1 MHANPIDICTSDDA
15 LARLKAGN
23 ARFLAG
29 HARFPTV
36 QKDILADLAK
46 GQHPFATILG
56 CSDSRVPPELVF
68 DASFGEL
75 FVIRVAGNVID
86 PAVAGTLQYAALH
99 LRTPLLVILGHE
111 GCGAV
116 DAAIAEK
123 FRGVRHPG
131 RIAVLVDDMNPRS
144 TAWTRHCLRMRCST
158 RRSKRTCGGRCGRSS
173 NRRSGRRVPTTST
186 GRRSAPFTNSRRGA
200 CGSWINGVER
210 SSFPHTSC
218 LRREAEPRHLRVR
231 ETCHAWST
239 LACSPG
245 RRLVVL
251 RGHRECAGARHQLQ
265 RQRTRQFA
273 RRRAIRA

>member
-1 MHANPIDICTSDDA
+1 MDANPIDICTSDDA

-46 GQHPFATILG
+46 GQSPFATILG

-86 PAVAGTLQYAALH
+86 PAVAGTLQYAAVH
-99 LRTPLLVILGHE
+99 LQTPLLVVLGHD

-131 RIAVLVDDMNPRS
+131 RIAVLVDDIEPALDGLDPMLPPDTLLEAAVEANVR
-144 TAWTRHCLRMRCST
+144 WTLRQIVESPEWTLHLASVDR
-158 RRSKRTCGGRCGRSS
+158 KAVGA
-173 NRRSGRRVPTTST
+173 VYELAT
-186 GRRSAPFTNSRRGA
+186 GR
-200 CGSWINGVER
+200 
-210 SSFPHTSC
+210 
-218 LRREAEPRHLRVR
+218 VR
-231 ETCHAWST
+231 F
-239 LACSPG
+239 LD
-245 RRLVVL
+245 
-251 RGHRECAGARHQLQ
+251 
-265 RQRTRQFA
+265 
-273 RRRAIRA
+273 

>member
-86 PAVAGTLQYAALH
+86 PAVAGTLQYAGVH
-99 LRTPLLVILGHE
+99 LQTPLLVVLGHD

-131 RIAVLVDDMNPRS
+131 RIAVLVDDIEPALDGVDPTLPPDALLDAAVEANVRWSLRQIVESPE
-144 TAWTRHCLRMRCST
+144 WTSRPASVDRKAVGAVYELA
-158 RRSKRTCGGRCGRSS
+158 
-173 NRRSGRRVPTTST
+173 T
-186 GRRSAPFTNSRRGA
+186 GR
-200 CGSWINGVER
+200 
-210 SSFPHTSC
+210 
-218 LRREAEPRHLRVR
+218 VR
-231 ETCHAWST
+231 FLT
-239 LACSPG
+239 
-245 RRLVVL
+245 
-251 RGHRECAGARHQLQ
+251 
-265 RQRTRQFA
+265 
-273 RRRAIRA
+273 